1 MLSKRSFGRP
11 IVAVPAKNE
20 AERLPTLLRA
30 LARQTWLS
38 SSIRPLDVIVVLNN
52 CTDHSAEIAR
62 AVAILHAGLNLRIVE
77 VDFPGISA
85 HVGSARRLAMQR
97 AQEIGGPAA
106 VLFSTD
112 ADATPAA
119 DWIEASL
126 RAIRAGADIVTGHIV
141 GDINEEKVLGAGF
154 ARRAAGHLQYAKLID
169 RLKYLVE
176 PVSHDPWPRHRDHTG
191 ASIAVRAG
199 VHRAVGGIP
208 ALPFREDVAFV
219 ASAVAAGYGLRHAP
233 DVRVGVSARLDG
245 RARGGMSDCLK
256 AWVAAEAIGLPHV
269 VESPE
274 SVLHQLAGNCR
285 QAKTG
290 ATRCS
295 PPSESKKSWLPRA
308 LQRTSLKRFAPK
320 VAIETAIQELTEM
333 IAESENAAHVA

>member
-1 MLSKRSFGRP
+1 
-11 IVAVPAKNE
+11 
-20 AERLPTLLRA
+20 
-30 LARQTWLS
+30 
-38 SSIRPLDVIVVLNN
+38 LDVIVVLNN
-52 CTDHSAEIAR
+52 CTDHSAEVAR
-62 AVAILHAGLNLRIVE
+62 AEAILHAGLNVRIVE
-77 VDFPGISA
+77 VDFSDMNA
-85 HVGSARRLAMQR
+85 HVGSARRLAMQQ
-97 AQEIGGPAA
+97 AQEVGGPAA

-141 GDINEEKVLGAGF
+141 GDIKEEKVLGPGF
-154 ARRAAGHLQYAKLID
+154 ARRAARHLQYAKLID

-191 ASIAVRAG
+191 ASIAVRAS

-219 ASAVAAGYGLRHAP
+219 ASAVAARYRLRHAP

-274 SVLHQLAGNCR
+274 SVLHQLIGKGSY
-285 QAKTG
+285 AKTS
-290 ATRCS
+290 ATGSS
-295 PPSESKKSWLPRA
+295 PAAESEKSRLPRA
-308 LQRTSLKRFAPK
+308 LQRTGLKHFAPK
-320 VAIETAIQELTEM
+320 IAIETAIQELTEM